1 MAQPLLLAR
10 CPTAASVTASA
21 SSLGAAAARTS
32 LSLSSIRSQQQQQC
46 SLTRFYRSLHNRGAI
61 QNNVAQRRSS
71 QQPARIPSALLLL
84 PRQTTRPYHSQ
95 YHPPLPPHDYTTSQ
109 VAILSSA
116 LQHVP
121 EHGFTHEALTLGAR
135 DAGFLDVSVQLFP
148 RGEMDLVLF
157 WLASRRGMLRG
168 LVEGGLFEKKMTEE
182 TTRGG
187 QQAEGEQKK
196 NKRELTVE
204 EKVKILVMERLR
216 MNETIVHRWQDVCF
230 PLTFFFLFSNG
241 SLV

>member
-1 MAQPLLLAR
+1 M
-10 CPTAASVTASA
+10 
-21 SSLGAAAARTS
+21 
-32 LSLSSIRSQQQQQC
+32 
-46 SLTRFYRSLHNRGAI
+46 
-61 QNNVAQRRSS
+61 
-71 QQPARIPSALLLL
+71 
-84 PRQTTRPYHSQ
+84 
-95 YHPPLPPHDYTTSQ
+95 
-109 VAILSSA
+109 
-116 LQHVP
+116 
-121 EHGFTHEALTLGAR
+121 
-135 DAGFLDVSVQLFP
+135 
-148 RGEMDLVLF
+148 
-157 WLASRRGMLRG
+157 
-168 LVEGGLFEKKMTEE
+168 FEKKMTEE